1 MALQALHQGANL
13 TSKRKHPG
21 DTLEAITSKRLRN
34 DSSSDPNNLPSTTTT
49 SLSAQPLQSL
59 ISDLSPKY
67 NIKTLSVISSTSISK
82 RIDSV
87 LAHLGR
93 ISAWDSTVLPGVV
106 LLYARSA
113 STNKLITIAET
124 VRRRIHEA
132 GQKWYQYNL
141 LYEMEWAAG
150 KQQQQQKPQRENRM
164 ETMVEDT
171 VMSMDGE
178 GEGDAK
184 REEEEEEDDFEVM
197 ATPQTQ
203 TVFERAVHGKEKV
216 RQMAHMSIFLSR
228 IPIPELKVR
237 ENFAVQSNEEYIN
250 HVQRK
255 RAGLAA

>member
-21 DTLEAITSKRLRN
+21 DTLDAITPKRAR
-34 DSSSDPNNLPSTTTT
+34 DSSSSHPNNPPSTATT
-49 SLSAQPLQSL
+49 SLSAQPLQAL

-87 LAHLGR
+87 LTHLGR

-150 KQQQQQKPQRENRM
+150 KQQQQQKPQGENGV
-164 ETMVEDT
+164 ETIIEDT
-171 VMSMDGE
+171 IMSIDAE

-184 REEEEEEDDFEVM
+184 KEEEEEDDFEVM
-197 ATPQTQ
+197 ATPQAQ
-203 TVFERAVHGKEKV
+203 TIFERAVHGEEKA

-228 IPIPELKVR
+228 IPIPELKAR